1 MLKRIPILLRPDGI
15 IASKFMPPP
24 KEFFAASPGSTTIQ
38 YLTRYPIGTLIQLSL
53 IILQGIALF
62 LAMIT
67 TIKRWKDPFIL
78 LPAAVVVYYFIIHL
92 GTNAEPRY
100 FYPAIPFVLLLAG
113 ESLME
118 LINKPRKA

>member
-1 MLKRIPILLRPDGI
+1 M
-15 IASKFMPPP
+15 
-24 KEFFAASPGSTTIQ
+24 
-38 YLTRYPIGTLIQLSL
+38 RYPIGTLIQLFL
-53 IILQGIALF
+53 IILQGAALL

-67 TIKRWKDPFIL
+67 ASKRWKDSFIL
-78 LPAAVVVYYFIIHL
+78 LPVAVIVYYFVIHL